1 MKLQIKGGRLL
12 IPAASSANSVA
23 PPHAHLER
31 RADLFIVDGLIAG
44 IGSAPAEFHADRVL
58 DADGLCVAPG
68 LVDLSARLHTRP
80 PAPGDQSNATLE
92 SELSAAVAGGV
103 TTLVCPP
110 DTDPVLDR
118 PALVEQLKSR
128 VRQLHQAQVY
138 PLGALTQGLQGAVPS
153 EMRQLTEA
161 GCIGFSQ
168 ADVPVVD
175 TQVLCRALHYAAT
188 YGYPVWLRAQD
199 PFLSRGGVAASGAVA
214 SRLGLPGIPAAA
226 ETIALQTI
234 LELVRLT
241 GARVHLQHL
250 SSAASIALVRAAKR
264 EGLPLSC
271 DVTFNH
277 LHLID
282 ADIAYFDSQY
292 RLDPPLRT
300 QRDRDAI
307 RAGLLDGTVDAM
319 CSGHTPLTEEQKL
332 RPFGTAVPGASGLE
346 LLLSMTVKWAQ
357 EARVPLAQALACVT
371 RAPAAV
377 LGLAAGRLELGAPA
391 DLCVFDPESYWTI
404 DADAWRS
411 RGRNT
416 PFHGYEVPGRVRAT
430 LLGGRVV
437 FEQASL

>member
-12 IPAASSANSVA
+12 IPAASSANAVA
-23 PPHAHLER
+23 APHAHLEC

-44 IGSAPAEFHADRVL
+44 VGSAPAEFHADRVL

-68 LVDLSARLHTRP
+68 LVDLSARLHT
-80 PAPGDQSNATLE
+80 PGDKSDAMLE
-92 SELSAAVAGGV
+92 SELSAALAGGV

-110 DTDPVLDR
+110 DTDPVLDQ
-118 PALVEQLKSR
+118 PALVKQLKSR
-128 VRQLHQAQVY
+128 VLQLSQAQVY
-138 PLGALTQGLQGAVPS
+138 PLGALTLGLKGIALS

-168 ADVPVVD
+168 AEVPVVD
-175 TQVLCRALHYAAT
+175 TQVLWRALHYAST
-188 YGYPVWLRAQD
+188 YGYPVWLRVQD
-199 PFLSRGGVAASGAVA
+199 PFLSRGGVAAGGAVA

-226 ETIALQTI
+226 EIIALQTI
-234 LELVRLT
+234 LELVRIT

-250 SSAASIALVRAAKR
+250 SSAVGIALVRAAKR

-271 DVTFNH
+271 DVTLNH

-282 ADIAYFDSQY
+282 ADIAYFDPQY
-292 RLDPPLRT
+292 RLEPPLRT

-307 RAGLLDGTVDAM
+307 HAGLLDGTIDAI
-319 CSGHTPLTEEQKL
+319 CSGHIPLTEEQKL
-332 RPFGTAVPGASGLE
+332 RPFGAALPGASGLE
-346 LLLSMTVKWAQ
+346 LLLSMTVKWAR

-371 RAPAAV
+371 RTPAAV
-377 LGLAAGRLELGAPA
+377 LGLATGRLELGAPA
-391 DLCVFDPESYWTI
+391 DLCVFDSESYRTI
-404 DADAWRS
+404 DADTWRS

-416 PFHGYEVPGRVRAT
+416 PFNAYELPGRVHAT

-437 FEQASL
+437 FEQTSF